1 MSQTDT
7 TSLSELIQ
15 AIQLSL
21 QPYRGTTLPESP
33 FGDAFPS
40 ADGTNDSIVHKS
52 ITEQSRRDS
61 GISMGS
67 NNSPSLKGGEF
78 VPKRPHFNV
87 DIAPP
92 LSRANTLPQLD
103 TKIAQSPVQ
112 QNPFFKSHPSPQ
124 SAHPTPTPLSK
135 ILKDRRQHSTTSIPT
150 APQFSARKGCIL
162 SQNCSIEATRFRA
175 STEAGLP
182 AWWCRYDNLVV
193 FDGIETDDAGENI
206 IKTRSSKGLAI
217 ANRRGKEEIIVVQLD
232 CSHCRDILGLATWKY
247 AVKVCS
253 RSVCKVC
260 TARCKEYW
268 HRSLLL
274 LDDNAPV
281 YPTPTPPATSPVEEK
296 PLPDLPLEAQIDQH
310 QVALGNEPQVI
321 TENHDSRTADPA
333 TVEVVPELIPTIPAA
348 HTESK
353 PPEVNHLQPQA
364 DQLHIS
370 TDNPISS
377 TTNPAIVDIVPEHTI
392 PLTEM
397 IPEPI
402 PDDPR
407 ITFDSN
413 QNP

>member
-33 FGDAFPS
+33 FGDGFPS
-40 ADGTNDSIVHKS
+40 TDGTNDTIPYKPL
-52 ITEQSRRDS
+52 TEQNRRDS

-67 NNSPSLKGGEF
+67 NSSPQLKSGEF

-103 TKIAQSPVQ
+103 TKIPQSPKQ
-112 QNPFFKSHPSPQ
+112 QHPYHTSHPSPQ
-124 SAHPTPTPLSK
+124 TAHPTPTPLSK
-135 ILKDRRQHSTTSIPT
+135 ILKDRRQKSATSIPT

-175 STEAGLP
+175 VTDAGLP

-193 FDGIETDDAGENI
+193 FDGMDVDANGENVV
-206 IKTRSSKGLAI
+206 KTRSSKGLAI
-217 ANRRGKEEIIVVQLD
+217 ANRRGKEENIIVQLD
-232 CSHCRDILGLATWKY
+232 CSHCRDILGLPIWKY
-247 AVKVCS
+247 AVKVCP

-281 YPTPTPPATSPVEEK
+281 YPTPTPPATSPIGEK
-296 PLPDLPLEAQIDQH
+296 PLPDLPPVSQLDQ
-310 QVALGNEPQVI
+310 QQTKSEIYSPTTVNQ
-321 TENHDSRTADPA
+321 A
-333 TVEVVPELIPTIPAA
+333 TINTSKTMDQATIEVVPECTLPPL
-348 HTESK
+348 TE
-353 PPEVNHLQPQA
+353 
-364 DQLHIS
+364 
-370 TDNPISS
+370 
-377 TTNPAIVDIVPEHTI
+377 IVPEPIAEDIDII
-392 PLTEM
+392 P
-397 IPEPI
+397 IS
-402 PDDPR
+402 D
-407 ITFDSN
+407 
-413 QNP
+413 QNTQDLQN